1 MISKRGKMVIKD
13 HLKKVRLDVNM
24 TRDEENGE
32 EGTEEQD
39 EEGAEEQD
47 EEEAEEAE
55 KKRQEKERKIIED
68 EEDFE
73 AEKWNPDR
81 EKIIEAF
88 EEEIV
93 KLSKDLE
100 IKWCAINP
108 GNPTFYMHILSSHL
122 LAYFED
128 LRKLRKQTKLPL
140 SLKDLSQD
148 SVEAHH
154 KFVFASFLQSRR
166 RVEEDNI
173 KWKKKKKKNT

>member
-1 MISKRGKMVIKD
+1 
-13 HLKKVRLDVNM
+13 M

-39 EEGAEEQD
+39 EESASEQD
-47 EEEAEEAE
+47 EEEAEEVEEGITQGQAE

-68 EEDFE
+68 EEDLE

-166 RVEEDNI
+166 RVEEENI
-173 KWKKKKKKNT
+173 KWKKKKKKKHLELRTR